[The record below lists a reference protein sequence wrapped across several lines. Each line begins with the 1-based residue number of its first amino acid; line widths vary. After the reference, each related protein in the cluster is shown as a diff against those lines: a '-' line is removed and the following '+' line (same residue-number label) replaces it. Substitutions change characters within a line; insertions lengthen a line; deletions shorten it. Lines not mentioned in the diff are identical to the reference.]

1 MTTTAP
7 ALAGD
12 PAELPD
18 SRRRPLGVI
27 WSVIRSQ
34 PQAAVG
40 TAILVLVVLVAIFAP
55 VIAPYG
61 EREVVGE
68 PFEAPSGSH
77 WLGLDDGGVDMVT
90 LLIWGARVSLIVGFA
105 AALVAMLIGGAFG
118 ILAGYFGGKLDIFL
132 MRLTDYFLVIPD
144 IALMIAIGAI
154 WGRSLRNII
163 LIIGIV
169 YWPTTARLLR
179 AQVKSVRERVYV
191 KRARSLGASN
201 VAHHLPA
208 RPAASGASPR
218 GQHGPDGRDRDL
230 RRDRARL
237 PRSRRPQSH
246 LLGEADRE
254 RLRGERDLG

>member
-7 ALAGD
+7 VLAGD

-27 WSVIRSQ
+27 WSVIKSQ

-40 TAILVLVVLVAIFAP
+40 TAILVLVVLIAFLAP

-68 PFEAPSGSH
+68 PFEAPSRSH

-118 ILAGYFGGKLDIFL
+118 ILAGYFGGKLDIS
-132 MRLTDYFLVIPD
+132 PH
-144 IALMIAIGAI
+144 AID
-154 WGRSLRNII
+154 
-163 LIIGIV
+163 
-169 YWPTTARLLR
+169 RLLPGHSGHR
-179 AQVKSVRERVYV
+179 A
-191 KRARSLGASN
+191 
-201 VAHHLPA
+201 H
-208 RPAASGASPR
+208 
-218 GQHGPDGRDRDL
+218 DRDR
-230 RRDRARL
+230 
-237 PRSRRPQSH
+237 SH
-246 LLGEADRE
+246 LGPKPPEHHHHHRHCLLADDGAAPHGR
-254 RLRGERDLG
+254 R